1 MDFGLTAEQGKRLD
15 ELTGAVR
22 DRLAADRPPG
32 AADGSPR
39 DRWRVAARLGLTG
52 LCLPEEHGGGG
63 LGALDTALCLEAA
76 TRGGAETGLAFAI
89 AAHLLACGV
98 PIRDFA
104 AEPTRAELLTG
115 LASGELV
122 AANAMTE
129 DEAGSDVSRLTT
141 TAVRDGDGWRLDGV
155 KSFVSNG
162 PIADVLVTYAVTDP
176 AAGYLGITAFAV
188 PANSPGVTVGPPLA
202 KLGLHGCQAG
212 RVEFAGCRV
221 PDRYR
226 LGEEGSGS
234 AVFQHSMDWERACL
248 FGIYLGAMA
257 EQLQRVIRHAGQ
269 RRQFGRSIG
278 DFQAVSHRI
287 AGMKQRLEAARL
299 LLYRA
304 CWALDQDTDDR
315 VAAAALSKVA
325 VSEAAVAN
333 GLDAIHLFGAAGY
346 LAPTGI
352 EAGLRDAIPAA
363 IFSGT
368 TEIQRDIIAREVGL

>member
-22 DRLAADRPPG
+22 ERLTT
-32 AADGSPR
+32 DGPPR
-39 DRWRVAARLGLTG
+39 DRWRVAAGLGLTG
-52 LCLPEEHGGGG
+52 LCLPAEHGGGG

-76 TRGGAETGLAFAI
+76 TRGGADTGLAFAI
-89 AAHLLACGV
+89 AAHLLACGI

-115 LASGELV
+115 LANGELV

-141 TAVRDGDGWRLDGV
+141 TAVRDGAGWRLDGV

-162 PIADVLVTYAVTDP
+162 PIADLLVTYAVTDP
-176 AAGYLGITAFAV
+176 AAGHLGITAFAV
-188 PANSPGVTVGPPLA
+188 PRHSPGVTVSPPLE

-226 LGEEGSGS
+226 LGDQGSGS
-234 AVFQHSMDWERACL
+234 AVFQHSMGWERACL
-248 FGIYLGAMA
+248 FGIYLGSME
-257 EQLQRVIRHAGQ
+257 EQLRRAIRHAGQ
-269 RRQFGRSIG
+269 RRQFGRNIG

-304 CWALDQDTDDR
+304 CWALDRDTDDR
-315 VAAAALSKVA
+315 MAAAALSKVA

-346 LAPTGI
+346 LVPTGI